1 MDNADVLDP
10 RSRANDNRVTTDR
23 SYSEVTG
30 GSAPQDV
37 PLPAV
42 VSHDDNVMKSTYAD
56 NELPRRPCS
65 VFFKLAHQAFNMRSL
80 FQDISKIGISPS
92 SVRCLQRVSE
102 GAYVITFKDPEERR
116 IFSEKSSFI
125 SRPEKESV
133 TVFIHDAPFE
143 LPDKALRVR
152 LQCYGEVFRITR
164 GRYPACTHVETGI
177 RYVKMCIDD
186 AIPSFIRFGRRLVR
200 VSYQGQD
207 QTCRRCNQPGHQ
219 AKNCHT
225 KFCFNCEH
233 VGHEAPD
240 CVEPIL
246 CSICKDPGHLARHC
260 PCGWISPRV
269 PVEKHPDAPPAPQ
282 AAESNSQPTQ
292 EPVQPASPLDLSSQ
306 SSESSSTSSTQ
317 SSSSPTS
324 PAPSSPSFS
333 PPAEIPHSSDD
344 DTANMEIVPDPPPAT
359 NPTTTSDEE
368 LIHGVISDAS
378 LLNSDVDIDPDLHS
392 SKRSAETS
400 NSEFVPSNRK
410 KKR

>member
-1 MDNADVLDP
+1 M
-10 RSRANDNRVTTDR
+10 
-23 SYSEVTG
+23 
-30 GSAPQDV
+30 
-37 PLPAV
+37 
-42 VSHDDNVMKSTYAD
+42 
-56 NELPRRPCS
+56 
-65 VFFKLAHQAFNMRSL
+65 
-80 FQDISKIGISPS
+80 
-92 SVRCLQRVSE
+92 
-102 GAYVITFKDPEERR
+102 
-116 IFSEKSSFI
+116 
-125 SRPEKESV
+125 
-133 TVFIHDAPFE
+133 
-143 LPDKALRVR
+143 
-152 LQCYGEVFRITR
+152 
-164 GRYPACTHVETGI
+164 
-177 RYVKMCIDD
+177 
-186 AIPSFIRFGRRLVR
+186 R

-246 CSICKDPGHLARHC
+246 CSICKDPGHLARRC

-269 PVEKHPDAPPAPQ
+269 PVEKHPDVPPAPQ

-324 PAPSSPSFS
+324 PAPSSPLFS
-333 PPAEIPHSSDD
+333 PPAETPHSSDD

-359 NPTTTSDEE
+359 NPTTASDEE
-368 LIHGVISDAS
+368 LIHGVISDAG
-378 LLNSDVDIDPDLHS
+378 LLNSDVDIDPELHS

-400 NSEFVPSNRK
+400 NSELVPSNRK